1 MIQLLMTD
9 WDSNN
14 VPVSFLSCVSFC
26 CKGDWPET
34 KSVGCEIPKIRE
46 LISAPGSWHRAETSC
61 DFQSEESIWN
71 AYWSN
76 ICSLTLI
83 PDTELLHLLGFPG

>member
-34 KSVGCEIPKIRE
+34 KSVGCEIQKICE
-46 LISAPGSWHRAETSC
+46 LISTPGSWHRAETPVISKVKRV
-61 DFQSEESIWN
+61 FGMP
-71 AYWSN
+71 
-76 ICSLTLI
+76 TGLI
-83 PDTELLHLLGFPG
+83 FVL